1 MSIARRTGA
10 TSLTTLAA
18 CVAAFIVL
26 HALAPQ
32 WAHSAGLD
40 FWQAAEEAEKQQQ
53 AKERRHEIDGLAE
66 RLSQQIAA
74 GDAIA
79 SAVIEQRMA
88 VDDAID
94 KLAEVNH
101 GRPGFPEVLRT
112 GEFFNAP
119 ERELWE
125 RYLLSRIRAKLDD
138 DPSRLAEVLNRLSGR

>member
-26 HALAPQ
+26 HAIAPQ
-32 WAHSAGLD
+32 WARAAGLD
-40 FWQAAEEAEKQQQ
+40 FWQAAQEAEKQQQ
-53 AKERRHEIDGLAE
+53 AKERRHEIDNMAE
-66 RLSQQIAA
+66 RLAEQIAA

-79 SAVIEQRMA
+79 TAVIEERMA
-88 VDDAID
+88 VDDALD
-94 KLAEVNH
+94 KIAEVNH
-101 GRPGFPEVLRT
+101 GRPGFPEALRT
-112 GEFFNAP
+112 GELLNAS

-125 RYLLSRIRAKLDD
+125 RYLQSRIRAKLEG